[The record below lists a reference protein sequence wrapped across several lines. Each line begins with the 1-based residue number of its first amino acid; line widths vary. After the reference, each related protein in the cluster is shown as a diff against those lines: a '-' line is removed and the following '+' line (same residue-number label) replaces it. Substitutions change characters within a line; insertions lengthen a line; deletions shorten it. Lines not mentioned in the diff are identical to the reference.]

1 MKTIDLD
8 ILPDDAK
15 KELID
20 FYEYL
25 VKKYKRRE
33 NVELLE
39 IYKKYNIKLPPDY
52 LLTINLIEKKFMKDK
67 VFIDTNILIYFISDE
82 EPKKADIKR
91 DISG

>member
-52 LLTINLIEKKFMKDK
+52 KFDR
-67 VFIDTNILIYFISDE
+67 E
-82 EPKKADIKR
+82 EIHER
-91 DISG
+91 

>member
-39 IYKKYNIKLPPDY
+39 IYKKYNIKLPSDY
-52 LLTINLIEKKFMKDK
+52 KFDR
-67 VFIDTNILIYFISDE
+67 E
-82 EPKKADIKR
+82 EIHER
-91 DISG
+91 